1 MIMRD
6 LQTILPVTTVKK
18 ELLEIV
24 KRIQEMDET
33 IAITKNG
40 SPVGIL
46 MPFDRYEGL
55 LETIEILSDPEI
67 LKVLKKSKQD
77 FRNRKTISHKEAWK
91 D

>member
-1 MIMRD
+1 MRD
-6 LQTILPVTTVKK
+6 LQKILPVTTVKK
-18 ELLEIV
+18 ELLEII

-40 SPVGIL
+40 SPVSVL

-55 LETIEILSDPEI
+55 LETIEILSDPAI
-67 LKVLKKSKQD
+67 LKVLRKSKKDFQD
-77 FRNRKTISHKEAWK
+77 GKTISHKEVWK